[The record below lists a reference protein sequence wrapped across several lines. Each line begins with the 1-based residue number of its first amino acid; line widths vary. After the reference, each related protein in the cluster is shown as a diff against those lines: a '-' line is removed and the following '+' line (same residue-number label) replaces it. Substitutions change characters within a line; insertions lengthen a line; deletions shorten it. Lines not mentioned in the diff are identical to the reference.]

1 MLLYSATMD
10 AFQTTRGP
18 ARWARTLATTT
29 TTPATTLASPSVLQ
43 HLVCPISK
51 LPLEHLEAQGIL
63 FCREIRVAY
72 PIRGG
77 IPILVPTE
85 GRIVPEDEPLP
96 SLA

>member
-1 MLLYSATMD
+1 MWHKA
-10 AFQTTRGP
+10 RGP
-18 ARWARTLATTT
+18 ARLARTLATT
-29 TTPATTLASPSVLQ
+29 TTPATTLASRSVLQ

-72 PIRGG
+72 PIRHG

-85 GRIVPEDEPLP
+85 GRIVPEDEPVP